1 MVLPKSS
8 SPTHHQRGVKSS
20 FFKATSLHRY
30 GIFQIR
36 LLESSIFPRGGGL
49 MREMQRRQRDFFLQ
63 MSSSYFGKIYSF
75 FLNVYIWSYIY
86 IYLLTASI
94 IGYLH
99 YDSMYYII
107 LKSYCVLFEKKQRS
121 VNSWLRVL
129 FRKGTSFFLSTNWV
143 HGSGPGKQDSH
154 EDKMETYQQAHH

>member
-75 FLNVYIWSYIY
+75 FLNVYIYGHIY

-107 LKSYCVLFEKKQRS
+107 LKSYCVLFEKKTEVSKFLTQGFVPKRNQFFP
-121 VNSWLRVL
+121 VNQLGSWEWPWQA
-129 FRKGTSFFLSTNWV
+129 GLSW
-143 HGSGPGKQDSH
+143 G
-154 EDKMETYQQAHH
+154 